1 VLGDRSGTD
10 GVRNRFSRTFSLY
23 DDPDTRS
30 QISSIAKKEESSKEA
45 TSTYSNGYS
54 RYSSRI
60 KDDSPPPSRASGRLS
75 RATSPVVVKER
86 EKSPTVTS
94 SYTYRSKE
102 PMGVTPAHLPKPRMK
117 KVALGLDLA
126 DTPLIRTE
134 LRKRRVQRRKQ
145 LVGRA
150 VFATSGILAS

>member
-1 VLGDRSGTD
+1 MVWT
-10 GVRNRFSRTFSLY
+10 
-23 DDPDTRS
+23 
-30 QISSIAKKEESSKEA
+30 KK
-45 TSTYSNGYS
+45 N
-54 RYSSRI
+54 
-60 KDDSPPPSRASGRLS
+60 LQ
-75 RATSPVVVKER
+75 
-86 EKSPTVTS
+86 
-94 SYTYRSKE
+94 SKE

-134 LRKRRVQRRKQ
+134 LRKRRVPRRKQ